1 MSLSIVSEAYF
12 IESREINSTID
23 FKSVSD
29 L

>member
-12 IESREINSTID
+12 IESCEMNSAMD
-23 FKSVSD
+23 LRSVSD